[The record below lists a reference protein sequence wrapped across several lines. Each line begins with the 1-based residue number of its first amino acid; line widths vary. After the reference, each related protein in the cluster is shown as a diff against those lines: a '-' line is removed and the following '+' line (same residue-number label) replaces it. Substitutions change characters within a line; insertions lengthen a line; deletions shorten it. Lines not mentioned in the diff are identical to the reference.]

1 MRSTYV
7 SLMLSLVAASSA
19 YRLPFRRDSPHS
31 TSFDFT
37 NVNVA
42 DVQDIYVGTIYA
54 DGQAF
59 EVQIDT
65 GSSDLWLDTDGVN
78 LSGFAN
84 SGVPGSLTYGDGSV
98 AQGPIMVGPVSFGN
112 FTVPKQAFI
121 SAPKSNATTSGDKG
135 LLGVGPPGLSSIWKT
150 LGAAKSSYN
159 GASFLDNVFM
169 IYPSEPNFITFQL
182 SRDPN
187 LGVTSGG
194 VFTIGEVGTGF
205 EAVSKSPV
213 LKVVEVSNNAP
224 YWSTPMDGV
233 VVNGKTFNG
242 HSIFKSPIVGS
253 GQTLTL
259 LDTGNSLSQV
269 PTYYANAIYGSIKG
283 ANLTDDGWQLPCSTK
298 LNVSFVFGGVTY
310 PVHPL
315 DATYAGDVDDSG
327 APICYGAFSAVD
339 PPAGSPVDANL
350 GDSFLRNV
358 YAVYDFGKWATP
370 ASTDPF
376 IQLLST
382 TDPAKAWAE
391 FDQLNDAR
399 LKAYV
404 ASQKGKSAAPDPINA
419 AVSESTTSSG
429 LSPELLRNSYI
440 IIGLLG
446 AVILLILV
454 LAVVTMRGSKN
465 VGYKPIPNTTRV
477 DAFPPAQSKD
487 YSYSDPYHDGA
498 H

>member
-1 MRSTYV
+1 MRSIYA
-7 SLMLSLVAASSA
+7 SFMLSLVAASSA

-31 TSFDFT
+31 TSFGFT
-37 NVNVA
+37 NVNAA
-42 DVQDIYVGTIYA
+42 DFKDIYVGTIYA
-54 DGQAF
+54 NGEAF
-59 EVQIDT
+59 EVQLDT

-78 LSGFAN
+78 LSGFTN
-84 SGVPGSLTYGDGSV
+84 TGVPGSITYGDMTV
-98 AQGPIMVGPVSFGN
+98 AQGPILVGPVSFGN
-112 FTVPKQAFI
+112 FTVAKQAFI

-135 LLGVGPPGLSSIWKT
+135 LLGVGPPGLSNVWKT

-194 VFTIGEVGTGF
+194 VFTIGEVGTGL

-213 LKVVEVSNNAP
+213 LKVVEVSNTVP
-224 YWSTPMDGV
+224 FWSTPMDGV

-242 HSIFKSPIVGS
+242 HSIFKSPIVSS
-253 GQTLTL
+253 GQTLAL
-259 LDTGNSLSQV
+259 LDTGNSLSSV

-283 ANLTDDGWQLPCSTK
+283 AKLTDNGWQVPCSTK
-298 LNVSFVFGGVTY
+298 LNISFVFGGVTY
-310 PVHPL
+310 PIHPL
-315 DATYAGDVDDSG
+315 DATYVGGIDDSG
-327 APICYGAFSAVD
+327 APVCFGAFGPED
-339 PPAGSPVDANL
+339 QPAGSVFEVAL

-358 YAVYDFGKWATP
+358 YSVFDFGKWATP
-370 ASTDPF
+370 ADSDPF

-382 TDPAKAWAE
+382 TDPTKAWAE
-391 FDQLNDAR
+391 FDQLNNAR
-399 LKAYV
+399 LKAYIT
-404 ASQKGKSAAPDPINA
+404 SQGGKSAAPDPINA
-419 AVSESTTSSG
+419 AASDSTTSSG

-465 VGYKPIPNTTRV
+465 VGYKPVPNTTRV